1 MRFRRKNK
9 FSKTILVISDIHLG
23 AGAYINGKRNFL
35 EDFHFDKEL
44 VEFFEFFSSGE
55 YLNREVEL
63 IINGDFFDLLAVPF
77 VKFYDDEFWSE
88 EAALEKLKLIYNGHP
103 EVMKAMDEFLKV
115 KKKSIVYIIGNHDA
129 EMVLPKLKDYFL
141 KSFSQESQKNV
152 SIFTDNEGIYIPTE
166 GVHIKHGHEYEVAH
180 SFPLNDSVIENKDG
194 NKYFLPPWGSYFVTR
209 VMNKFK
215 AERDYINAVRPI
227 KKFII
232 NGLIYDPLLIIRFLL
247 TIAYYFIMVRFIS
260 LFKRGESIKDVF
272 MKSIQELELF
282 QDFEQL
288 TTQYFVSNP
297 QVKTLIVGH
306 THEPIFKIR
315 EDGNIFINTGTWTK
329 MYNMDFDKSSEGLSL
344 TYAQIDIPVNS
355 DYEVAL
361 NSWKG
366 TNRLPYREFR

>member
-1 MRFRRKNK
+1 M
-9 FSKTILVISDIHLG
+9 
-23 AGAYINGKRNFL
+23 
-35 EDFHFDKEL
+35 
-44 VEFFEFFSSGE
+44 
-55 YLNREVEL
+55 
-63 IINGDFFDLLAVPF
+63 PF